1 MGRTKFSELRVE
13 VEARPGAK
21 DRLAARR
28 TETLEELGIANCG
41 TPRPSVESNS
51 RGASK

>member
-1 MGRTKFSELRVE
+1 MGRTKFFELREE

-28 TETLEELGIANCG
+28 TETLKELDLANCG
-41 TPRPSVESNS
+41 TPRPSVESNP